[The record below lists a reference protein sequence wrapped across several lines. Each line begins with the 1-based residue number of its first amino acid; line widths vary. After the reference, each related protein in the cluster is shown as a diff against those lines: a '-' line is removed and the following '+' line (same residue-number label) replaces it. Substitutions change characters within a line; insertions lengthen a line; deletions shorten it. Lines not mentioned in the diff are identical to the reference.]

1 MFNKLTITLAALS
14 AVLAFA
20 GAPAAAQNEA
30 AVVTRIV
37 DGDTVEATIGG
48 VPQTIRYIGV
58 DTPESKKPN
67 TPVQCYA
74 LEATEVN
81 KALVLGQTV
90 LLERDRT
97 NYDRYGRMLRYVYL
111 ADGRMVNEE
120 LVKLGA
126 AFAKRY
132 KPDTKHAVKLETAQR
147 AAQSAKAGLWGGCT
161 VVNGATLPGAYAGVA
176 PVAGAP
182 APTAAVAAPAPTA
195 PAAVIGRGS
204 AAPIDA
210 YQCPATHPIKGNRN
224 SMIFHKP
231 GGQYYDRTKPEECFG
246 TDADAVA
253 AGYRASKR

>member
-20 GAPAAAQNEA
+20 GAPAAAQNETV
-30 AVVTRIV
+30 VVTRIV

-48 VPQTIRYIGV
+48 VPQTIRYLGV

-81 KALVLGQTV
+81 RALVLGQTV

-120 LVKLGA
+120 LVKAGA
-126 AFAKRY
+126 GFAKRY

-147 AAQSAKAGLWGGCT
+147 AAQTAKAGLWGGCT

-182 APTAAVAAPAPTA
+182 AVPTVPASAGGRTA
-195 PAAVIGRGS
+195 PIS
-204 AAPIDA
+204 ATA
-210 YQCPATHPIKGNRN
+210 CPATHPIKGNAN
-224 SMIFHKP
+224 SKIYHRP
-231 GGQYYDRTKPEECFG
+231 GQQAYDKTRPEDCFA

-253 AGYRASKR
+253 AGYRAAKR